1 MNSTPL
7 YKEIFARISGE
18 LKILPDKPEETPE
31 STLNTLW
38 HAAAGEPK
46 SVQLSNESELPYLDN
61 DAVSKIYKLVEQ
73 RLAGIPLAHLT
84 GRQRFMGIEL
94 LAGREALI
102 PRKETELLGYAALNV
117 LREMS
122 RQYDKT
128 TVVDVCTGSAN
139 LACALAFYELKAR
152 IFASDISAEAVA
164 LASRNVNHL
173 GLESRIKVMEGD
185 LLAPF
190 DSETFYENIDLLT
203 CNPPYISSAK
213 VDKMPEEISKYE
225 PQLAFDGGVF
235 GVKILQRFISE
246 APRFLRKG
254 GWLAFEVGLGQGSAI
269 MSRLSKDKNFTN
281 LQSVKDEAG
290 EIRALLARKVTLIE
304 K

>member
-7 YKEIFARISGE
+7 YKELFARVSSE
-18 LKILPDKPEETPE
+18 LKTLLDKPEETPE
-31 STLNTLW
+31 GTLNALW

-46 SVQLSNESELPYLDN
+46 SVQLSNEFELPHLN
-61 DAVSKIYKLVEQ
+61 DEAVSKLYKLVEQ

-94 LAGREALI
+94 LSGREALI

-122 RQYDKT
+122 RQSDKA
-128 TVVDVCTGSAN
+128 TVIDVCTGSAN
-139 LACALAFYELKAR
+139 LAIALAFYEPKAH
-152 IFASDISAEAVA
+152 IFASDISDEAVG
-164 LASRNVNHL
+164 LASRNVSYL
-173 GLESRIKVMEGD
+173 GLENRVKVLKGD

-190 DSETFYENIDLLT
+190 DSEAFYGNIDLLT

-213 VDKMPEEISKYE
+213 VDKMPEEIAKYE

-235 GVKILQRFISE
+235 GIKILQRFISE

-254 GWLAFEVGLGQGSAI
+254 GWLAFEVGLGQGAAI
-269 MSRLSKDKNFTN
+269 MSRLSKEKNFAD
-281 LQSVKDEAG
+281 LQSVKDESG
-290 EIRALLARKVTLIE
+290 EIRVILART
-304 K
+304 

>member
-7 YKEIFARISGE
+7 YKELFARVSSE
-18 LKILPDKPEETPE
+18 LKTLLDKPEETPE
-31 STLNTLW
+31 GTLNALW

-46 SVQLSNESELPYLDN
+46 SVQLSNEFELPHLN
-61 DAVSKIYKLVEQ
+61 DEAVSKLYKLVEQ

-84 GRQRFMGIEL
+84 GRRWFMGIEL
-94 LAGREALI
+94 LSGREALI

-122 RQYDKT
+122 RQSDKA
-128 TVVDVCTGSAN
+128 TVIDVCTGSAN
-139 LACALAFYELKAR
+139 LAIALAFYEPKAH
-152 IFASDISAEAVA
+152 IFASDISDEAVG
-164 LASRNVNHL
+164 LASRNVSYL
-173 GLESRIKVMEGD
+173 GLENRVKVLKGD

-190 DSETFYENIDLLT
+190 DSEAFYGNIDLLT

-213 VDKMPEEISKYE
+213 VDKMPEEIAKYE

-235 GVKILQRFISE
+235 GIKILQRFISE

-254 GWLAFEVGLGQGSAI
+254 GWLAFEVGLGQGAAI
-269 MSRLSKDKNFTN
+269 MSRLSKEKNFAD
-281 LQSVKDEAG
+281 LQSVKDESG
-290 EIRALLARKVTLIE
+290 EIRVILART
-304 K
+304 